1 MRMDQQRVHSKL
13 LSILLLSLPCFA
25 EDSAPSIRFFLPFPE
40 GKSYRCVVGN
50 DQEPGH
56 KDEWNKYAFD
66 FMMPDGTEICASA
79 DGEVVGA
86 KEDASGPTGNASD
99 NNFVEIRHADGTLTA
114 YHHLKKDGALVS
126 VGDRVFSGDVIGLSG
141 RTGAAS
147 GPHLHFTRQDPNQ
160 MKHGLPLRFEEV
172 EGGIPQANWMCL
184 SKNVR
189 VRALPAIKAAAEFL
203 RVKAIALPFR
213 CVAEVAAAHA
223 AVERAKDP
231 GVPSWEGLQVE
242 VQAAWKDV
250 EDLATADLEK
260 IGLGDD
266 VAARARAGYIA
277 REHYARTPWEGAVK
291 KALGMVA
298 KDPVAKDA
306 DKDAK
311 TLLDAWRQVAAA
323 VREDLAGRA
332 GKARGMYDAYL
343 KKADEGGP
351 WVPEVTARLE
361 ILATK

>member
-1 MRMDQQRVHSKL
+1 MRPNRSRLVVL
-13 LSILLLSLPCFA
+13 LLLLSLSAFA
-25 EDSAPSIRFFLPFPE
+25 EDSPPVVRFFLPFPE
-40 GKSYRCVVGN
+40 GKTYRCVIGN

-56 KDEWNKYAFD
+56 KDAWNKYAFD
-66 FMMPDGTEICASA
+66 FMMSDGTEICASA
-79 DGEVVGA
+79 DGEVVGV
-86 KEDASGPTGNASD
+86 KEDTSGPTGNALD
-99 NNFVEIRHADGTLTA
+99 NNYVEIRHADGTLTA

-126 VGDRVFSGDVIGLSG
+126 VGDRVYSGDLIGLSG
-141 RTGAAS
+141 RSGAAS
-147 GPHLHFTRQDPNQ
+147 GPHLHFTRQDPSQ
-160 MKHGLPLRFEEV
+160 MKHSIPLRFEEV
-172 EGGIPQANWMCL
+172 EGGVPQPGWGCL

-203 RVKAIALPFR
+203 RVKSIALPFR
-213 CVAEVAAAHA
+213 CMAEIAAAHA
-223 AVERAKDP
+223 AVEKAKDP
-231 GVPSWEGLQVE
+231 GVPSWAGLQAE
-242 VQAAWKDV
+242 VQAAWSEV
-250 EDLATADLEK
+250 ESAATADIER

-266 VAARARAGYIA
+266 VAARARAGHIA
-277 REHYARTPWEGAVK
+277 KEHYARTPWEAAVK

-311 TLLDAWRQVAAA
+311 TLIDAWRQVSAA

-343 KKADEGGP
+343 KKAGEGGP

-361 ILATK
+361 ELATK